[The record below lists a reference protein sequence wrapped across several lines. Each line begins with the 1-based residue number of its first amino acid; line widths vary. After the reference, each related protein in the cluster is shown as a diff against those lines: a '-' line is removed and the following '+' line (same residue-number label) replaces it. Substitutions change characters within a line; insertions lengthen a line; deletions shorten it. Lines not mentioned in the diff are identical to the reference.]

1 MATDKKGITVKV
13 DADLHAEIREYLA
26 AHQMTMA
33 EFISLAVED
42 ELHPKYQEKEENTM
56 EKMRTLAFQVPEDL
70 FQRIKDY
77 LHRNNMTQ
85 KEFVIGL
92 IESEIDRDLTERET
106 QDNTEEEAVEDEVY
120 DGEDLEDDYDEDE
133 LDEEDLGE
141 NEDDE
146 TLDTD
151 EELAEDETLTDTYED
166 VEETDDT
173 ELVDD
178 EAEEDES
185 ELTEDDFNEEET
197 EDSDE
202 DFEDEESEDF
212 EEDDEYTEDE
222 EESSGMGMEMSM

>member
-13 DADLHAEIREYLA
+13 DADLHAKIREYLD

-42 ELHPKYQEKEENTM
+42 ELHPKYQEKEANTM

-70 FQRIKDY
+70 FQRIKEY

-92 IESEIDRDLTERET
+92 IENEIDRDLTERET

-120 DGEDLEDDYDEDE
+120 DGEELEDGCDEDE
-133 LDEEDLGE
+133 LDEEDLDE

-151 EELAEDETLTDTYED
+151 EELTEDETLTDTDED
-166 VEETDDT
+166 V
-173 ELVDD
+173 
-178 EAEEDES
+178 
-185 ELTEDDFNEEET
+185 EET

-202 DFEDEESEDF
+202 DFEDEESEDL
-212 EEDDEYTEDE
+212 EEDDEYTENE

>member
-13 DADLHAEIREYLA
+13 DADLHAEIREYLD

-92 IESEIDRDLTERET
+92 IENEIDRDLTERET

-120 DGEDLEDDYDEDE
+120 DGEELEDDYDEI
-133 LDEEDLGE
+133 LDTE
-141 NEDDE
+141 NE
-146 TLDTD
+146 TLTED
-151 EELAEDETLTDTYED
+151 EDETLTDTDED

-173 ELVDD
+173 ALVDD
-178 EAEEDES
+178 EVDEDES
-185 ELTEDDFNEEET
+185 ELTEGDFDEEET

-202 DFEDEESEDF
+202 DFEDEESEDL

>member
-120 DGEDLEDDYDEDE
+120 DGEELEDGYDEDDE
-133 LDEEDLGE
+133 ILDTE
-141 NEDDE
+141 NE
-146 TLDTD
+146 TLPED
-151 EELAEDETLTDTYED
+151 EDETLTDTDEV

-178 EAEEDES
+178 EVEEDES
-185 ELTEDDFNEEET
+185 ELTEGDFDEQET
-197 EDSDE
+197 EDPDE
-202 DFEDEESEDF
+202 DFEDEESEDL

-222 EESSGMGMEMSM
+222 EESSDMGMEMSM

>member
-1 MATDKKGITVKV
+1 MAADKKGITVKV
-13 DADLHAEIREYLA
+13 DADLHAEIREYLD

-42 ELHPKYQEKEENTM
+42 ELHPKYQEKEDNTM

-92 IESEIDRDLTERET
+92 IENEIDRDLTERET

-120 DGEDLEDDYDEDE
+120 DGEELEDGYDEDE
-133 LDEEDLGE
+133 LDEEDLDE

-146 TLDTD
+146 ILDTD
-151 EELAEDETLTDTYED
+151 EDLAEDED

-178 EAEEDES
+178 EVEEDES
-185 ELTEDDFNEEET
+185 ELTEDDFDEEET
-197 EDSDE
+197 DDPDE
-202 DFEDEESEDF
+202 DFEDEESEDL